1 MSFTD
6 YLEQKVLEHVF
17 RNTAYTAP
25 TTLYLDLLSVAP
37 TDSTSG
43 TELASLY
50 GYARQATAFD
60 AYSSNKQVANT
71 SDETFTA
78 SGGAWNTVVAF
89 GVYDASTGG
98 NLLAYGSI
106 TPSAQVSDGE
116 SFIVEAGKLIIE
128 LS

>member
-17 RNTAYTAP
+17 RNTAYTQPA
-25 TTLYLDLLSVAP
+25 TIYLGLLSAAP
-37 TDSTSG
+37 TDSTAG

-50 GYARQATAFD
+50 GYARQACAFD
-60 AYSSNKQVANT
+60 AFSAGKSVANT
-71 SDETFTA
+71 SAETFTA
-78 SGGAWNTVVAF
+78 SGGAWNTITHF

-98 NLLAYGSI
+98 NLLAYGEI
-106 TPSAQVSDGE
+106 LPSVLLSDGE
-116 SFIVEAGKLIIE
+116 TFTVEAGKLVIE